1 MSSLMVLLIANTCE
15 LALAVLALVGF
26 LPGVGSHMYH
36 QVSLLGEGS
45 SALSMKA
52 LEQLET

>member
-15 LALAVLALVGF
+15 LTLAVLALVG
-26 LPGVGSHMYH
+26 LLAGVRPHMYH

-45 SALSMKA
+45 PALSMKA

>member
-15 LALAVLALVGF
+15 LALAVLALVG
-26 LPGVGSHMYH
+26 LLAGVRPHMYH

-45 SALSMKA
+45 STLSMKT

>member
-15 LALAVLALVGF
+15 LALAVLALVW
-26 LPGVGSHMYH
+26 LLTGVRPHMYH
-36 QVSLLGEGS
+36 QVALLGEGS
-45 SALSMKA
+45 PALSIKA